1 MRRAELVLEYESKD
15 ISADIAP
22 MLSNFTFTD
31 NASGTADDVQIQV
44 HDAAELWHKD
54 WFPSKGA
61 KIRVGLM
68 CRKWNQ
74 GEDVSVN
81 FGVFT
86 IDEVTASGPPDTFSI
101 KAISAFI
108 DTSIR
113 NEKKSR
119 AYEQFSLRDIVSY
132 VADKHGFAL
141 FFDSDIN
148 PQIERADQA
157 EESDLAFLQRI
168 CTSHGV
174 KLKVTDRKIAV
185 YNAAKYD
192 SKDPVMSISKWKHA
206 KTWSFTAKAYDI
218 YKACSVNYWD
228 AKEKKQK
235 SYTFTP
241 DNAPETGHILKINE
255 RVESPAKA
263 EQRAKNELRK
273 KNKEEVS
280 ASIDVMGTPQL
291 AAGSNVKLDSF
302 GVFSGKYMIESCTH
316 SLGGNGYTT
325 SLTLK
330 KVLGY

>member
-1 MRRAELVLEYESKD
+1 MRRAELILEYESKD

-22 MLSNFTFTD
+22 MLSSFTFTD
-31 NASGTADDVQIQV
+31 NASDTADDVQIQL
-44 HDAAELWHKD
+44 HDAAGLWHKD

-61 KIRVGLM
+61 KISAGVM
-68 CRKWNQ
+68 CRNWENGK
-74 GEDVSVN
+74 DVSVN
-81 FGVFT
+81 FGEFT

-101 KAISAFI
+101 KAVSAFV

-192 SKDPVMSISKWKHA
+192 SNEPVMYIRKAKQA
-206 KTWSFTAKAYDI
+206 KTWNFTTKAYDI
-218 YKACSVNYWD
+218 YKACSVSYWD

-241 DNAPETGHILKINE
+241 GDAPETGHTLKINE
-255 RVESPAKA
+255 RVESPARA
-263 EQRAKNELRK
+263 QQRAKNELRK

-280 ASIDVMGTPQL
+280 ASIDLMGAPGL
-291 AAGSNVKLDSF
+291 AAGSNVQLENF
-302 GVFSGKYMIESCTH
+302 GVFDGKYSIENCTH
-316 SLGGNGYTT
+316 RLAGNGYTT
-325 SLTLK
+325 SLSLK
-330 KVLGY
+330 KTLGY